1 MASIGL
7 LMRYRTYSLA
17 LAALLF
23 GLAFLSTGC
32 ASGVQVTNTLP
43 DELKDRL
50 RRIDTEQGVDL
61 QFTPIPA
68 GEQFS
73 VSVGAMDYSLNRVF
87 QGMLMEMLT
96 TKFDTLQAGSQHVVS
111 VQINYLN
118 VQEESYG
125 GTLNRMDMA
134 VTVELDN
141 GFRQTEQEITLT
153 EQAEVDGYGLQSGEI
168 RNLLLRF
175 ALEINR
181 MVDELY
187 AQEGVS
193 QQ

>member
-1 MASIGL
+1 
-7 LMRYRTYSLA
+7 MRYQTYSLA
-17 LAALLF
+17 IAALLF
-23 GLAFLSTGC
+23 GLTVLSTGC
-32 ASGVQVTNTLP
+32 ASSVQVTNTLP
-43 DELKDRL
+43 DQLKDKL

-87 QGMLMEMLT
+87 QGMLMEMLA
-96 TKFDTLQAGSQHVVS
+96 TKFDTLQTGSQNVVS

-134 VTVELDN
+134 VTVGLNN
-141 GFRQTEQEITLT
+141 GFRQTKREITFS
-153 EQAEVDGYGLQSGEI
+153 EQAEVEGYGLQSGQI

-187 AQEGVS
+187 AQQGVS